1 MVDDGERVCVGTLA
15 GLLALGKGGPLG
27 LGFGFWVLAVAGG
40 IAGHGWQAGFRA
52 GLRGHGKQT
61 GEHGHGGH

>member
-1 MVDDGERVCVGTLA
+1 VCGYARRLVSAGE
-15 GLLALGKGGPLG
+15 GGPTWFG
-27 LGFGFWVLAVAGG
+27 FWVLGFGVWVLAVAGG